1 MPRTPTKEHLHLPRQ
16 NYRALSSKLQKLRFS
31 ERVLGMCLRF
41 RTRLR
46 GIQMSNTTA
55 PRGLSS
61 VTYNALLHAIWKL
74 DDQIRQEKAVPDS
87 RVLSRLQRD
96 RDALHDLFVR
106 LG

>member
-1 MPRTPTKEHLHLPRQ
+1 MHTAITGKDLYLSRK
-16 NYRALSSKLQKLRFS
+16 NYRALFGKLYFLRFS
-31 ERVLGMCLRF
+31 KRVLGMCLRF

-55 PRGLSS
+55 PKGLSS

-87 RVLSRLQRD
+87 RVLPRLQRD